1 METARRGM
9 VGGVEVQRSAV
20 ERLEKLWWG
29 ELPRRID

>member
-1 METARRGM
+1 MKGM
-9 VGGVEVQRSAV
+9 VGGVEVERSAV